1 VNTLALAAETV
12 LHPPET
18 RTLEYEY
25 ARELLD
31 VQARLERALNDVRRL
46 SHLPE
51 LIQPKPVQKIWPV
64 YVKCDHCAAVVAFDP
79 APEEAVI
86 AKVLVEMGW
95 SVSNGHDCK
104 ECK

>member
-1 VNTLALAAETV
+1 MNTLALAAETV

-31 VQARLERALNDVRRL
+31 TQARLERALNDVRRL
-46 SHLPE
+46 SHQPE

-64 YVKCDHCAAVVAFDP
+64 YVKCDYCAAVVAFDP
-79 APEEAVI
+79 APEEAVMVK
-86 AKVLVEMGW
+86 ALHALGW
-95 SVSNGHDCK
+95 TTANGHTCW
-104 ECK
+104 ECE